1 MKSNKSFEIYS
12 GYLPEVNNG
21 EVTGEGDI
29 AIKLEC
35 KNGVIHIESKSSDI
49 EINGRNISLVAQ
61 KNIYLD
67 ASKNIKTRSGADTEI
82 VAQADFTVDATK
94 ELFINGGGAV
104 GIHCE
109 SEVIHTTSGLDS
121 SIAPTFYDQVSP
133 FHEPSPEVSKID
145 AYNEIG

>member
-1 MKSNKSFEIYS
+1 MDEKEIQKLLDSDDFKEHIARFFRDTKPTCSITGGGPTDLHGRSEYCVSTNTGQGLHFYEGGEGKIKSNKCFEIYS

-61 KNIYLD
+61 KNIY
-67 ASKNIKTRSGADTEI
+67 
-82 VAQADFTVDATK
+82 
-94 ELFINGGGAV
+94 
-104 GIHCE
+104 
-109 SEVIHTTSGLDS
+109 
-121 SIAPTFYDQVSP
+121 
-133 FHEPSPEVSKID
+133 
-145 AYNEIG
+145 